1 MGLACSCSDTELRKD
16 LCSGNRDKAPQKLEG
31 TFYFYENGPAHSF
44 QPVSSL
50 GVTAQAVMNANGD
63 YLNRIVE
70 SAENYWTGANVTLKD
85 RHRPVST
92 YRISGVVRKNKFLL
106 TKAVSARPHFLGVR
120 RVLRNWQVLQGLQTA
135 EGSQSACQAAEGA
148 EAAELVH
155 KQHDKRGGHNKVL
168 SELKVTTIE
177 DYSLTFINLITG

>member
-44 QPVSSL
+44 QP
-50 GVTAQAVMNANGD
+50 AVMNANGD

-106 TKAVSARPHFLGVR
+106 TKAEYDACCVIGRYYKAYKLRRAVRALAKQRRAQRQRNSYINSTISEVDTIRFSVS
-120 RVLRNWQVLQGLQTA
+120 
-135 EGSQSACQAAEGA
+135 
-148 EAAELVH
+148 
-155 KQHDKRGGHNKVL
+155 
-168 SELKVTTIE
+168 
-177 DYSLTFINLITG
+177 